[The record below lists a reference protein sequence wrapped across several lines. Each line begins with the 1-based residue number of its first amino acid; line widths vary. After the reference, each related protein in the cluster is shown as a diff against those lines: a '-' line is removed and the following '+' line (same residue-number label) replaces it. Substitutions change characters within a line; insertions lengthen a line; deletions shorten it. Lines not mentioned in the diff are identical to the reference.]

1 MSTVTHRR
9 RIMLRQRRSSTRI
22 ARTVLMISLII
33 LLGRFVYSAV
43 GAFLYHQE
51 IQQQT
56 RVEHSLATSTV
67 TTPAQRE

>member
-9 RIMLRQRRSSTRI
+9 KIMLRQRRSSTRI
-22 ARTVLMISLII
+22 ARTVLMVSLII

-51 IQQQT
+51 IQQQI
-56 RVEHSLATSTV
+56 RVEHSLDTSSV
-67 TTPAQRE
+67 TAPAQRE

>member
-1 MSTVTHRR
+1 MSTITHRR

-33 LLGRFVYSAV
+33 LLGRFAYSAV

-51 IQQQT
+51 VQQQT
-56 RVEHSLATSTV
+56 RVEHSLDTSSV